1 MTAELKT
8 VAYLRNVKV
17 IDNGGAEYLE
27 RRVVPKELPGAFAV
41 VTLSSAQEAIDKREE
56 RIAELERQL
65 RAETFRADTNDKFL
79 NDHFEAST
87 AKGVEIQNLKAYI
100 AKMTKE
106 VAETIEQMRKRDVS
120 VEQRARA
127 EAAEARAS
135 ALQAL
140 LDEVG
145 EVIEPFAGYVVPDPD
160 PNSVS
165 GERFGTKPDLKAFRA
180 ARSLAAKIKEAKG

>member
-1 MTAELKT
+1 MTAELEP
-8 VAYLRNVKV
+8 VARIEPEAL
-17 IDNGGAEYLE
+17 
-27 RRVVPKELPGAFAV
+27 KELEKWPGASATVWSGKARHRFAEDATPL

-56 RIAELERQL
+56 RIHELE
-65 RAETFRADTNDKFL
+65 AAIDEK
-79 NDHFEAST
+79 EIASGLT
-87 AKGVEIQNLKAYI
+87 SDGNLWRYWSNIAKGLALKKADL
-100 AKMTKE
+100 TRE
-106 VAETIEQMRKRDVS
+106 RD
-120 VEQRARA
+120 
-127 EAAEARAS
+127 

-180 ARSLAAKIKEAKG
+180 ARSLAAKIKEAKGPACGQTVDKP